1 MKKFS
6 IILLVL
12 LIALVSLGA
21 ESLQNLFPDM
31 SQEKLSSLLSGEV
44 LQDSTAEGDIR
55 YMVPSGA
62 LMNESAETVF
72 SYEKGLAVLGRSNR
86 IL

>member
-1 MKKFS
+1 MKKLS

-12 LIALVSLGA
+12 MIALVSLGA

-44 LQDSTAEGDIR
+44 LQDSSAEGDIR
-55 YMVPSGA
+55 
-62 LMNESAETVF
+62 
-72 SYEKGLAVLGRSNR
+72 
-86 IL
+86 